1 MSFARDYLLNQRQHP
16 PPPSPLYWP
25 ARALARVCIRLLSL
39 APWIPLSNRDSLLQ
53 SVPLL
58 KISSRS
64 TYALVFTPLSIPP
77 TSTRTASMAMTVPSS
92 PSSASADSPNTPQT
106 PVSPTDLVRTL
117 SLPPSDQ
124 SSPSATNSLPSPL
137 SSNQAKR
144 KPSRRANTAERRA
157 THNAVERQRR
167 ETLNGRFLVCC
178 FASDFVFRNLTY
190 YFLRILPLFSPTF
203 LRSVALPS
211 RRLSILPLLTFMPL
225 AAIVLWL
232 PVNSVS
238 SSSKRMLFAAS

>member
-1 MSFARDYLLNQRQHP
+1 
-16 PPPSPLYWP
+16 
-25 ARALARVCIRLLSL
+25 
-39 APWIPLSNRDSLLQ
+39 
-53 SVPLL
+53 
-58 KISSRS
+58 
-64 TYALVFTPLSIPP
+64 
-77 TSTRTASMAMTVPSS
+77 MAMTVPSS

-124 SSPSATNSLPSPL
+124 SSSSATNSLPSPL

-178 FASDFVFRNLTY
+178 FASDLVFRILTY
-190 YFLRILPLFSPTF
+190 YLLRILPLFSPTF

-211 RRLSILPLLTFMPL
+211 RRLSILLLLTFMPL
-225 AAIVLWL
+225 AAIVLWP